1 MSTPSLSSMKQM
13 QGDSKKQ
20 SRKRDPEDLVR
31 QVAHL
36 KSRMGN
42 LQKDIRRLEY
52 DNALLQRKLQ
62 TLTSIK
68 KVDNVVIRGF
78 SD

>member
-1 MSTPSLSSMKQM
+1 M

-31 QVAHL
+31 QIAHL

-68 KVDNVVIRGF
+68 KGR
-78 SD
+78 

>member
-1 MSTPSLSSMKQM
+1 M

-68 KVDNVVIRGF
+68 KGM
-78 SD
+78 

>member
-1 MSTPSLSSMKQM
+1 M

-52 DNALLQRKLQ
+52 DNALLHRKLQ

-68 KVDNVVIRGF
+68 KGR
-78 SD
+78 

>member
-1 MSTPSLSSMKQM
+1 M

-31 QVAHL
+31 QIAHL
-36 KSRMGN
+36 KSRRGN

-52 DNALLQRKLQ
+52 DNALLKRKLQ

-68 KVDNVVIRGF
+68 KGR
-78 SD
+78 

>member
-1 MSTPSLSSMKQM
+1 M

-20 SRKRDPEDLVR
+20 GRKRSEDLIREVS
-31 QVAHL
+31 HL
-36 KSRMGN
+36 KTRVGS
-42 LQKDIRRLEY
+42 LQKDVRRLEY

-68 KVDNVVIRGF
+68 KGR
-78 SD
+78 

>member
-1 MSTPSLSSMKQM
+1 M

-42 LQKDIRRLEY
+42 LQKDIRRLVY

-62 TLTSIK
+62 TLSSIK
-68 KVDNVVIRGF
+68 KGR
-78 SD
+78 

>member
-1 MSTPSLSSMKQM
+1 M

-62 TLTSIK
+62 TLTYIK
-68 KVDNVVIRGF
+68 KGR
-78 SD
+78 

>member
-1 MSTPSLSSMKQM
+1 M

-20 SRKRDPEDLVR
+20 SRKRDPDDLVR

-68 KVDNVVIRGF
+68 KGR
-78 SD
+78 

>member
-1 MSTPSLSSMKQM
+1 M

-52 DNALLQRKLQ
+52 DNALLQPKLQ

-68 KVDNVVIRGF
+68 KGR
-78 SD
+78 

>member
-1 MSTPSLSSMKQM
+1 M
-13 QGDSKKQ
+13 QGNPKKQ
-20 SRKRDPEDLVR
+20 GGKRSSEDLIR
-31 QVAHL
+31 EVAHL

-68 KVDNVVIRGF
+68 KGR
-78 SD
+78 

>member
-1 MSTPSLSSMKQM
+1 M

-20 SRKRDPEDLVR
+20 RRKRDPEDLVR

-68 KVDNVVIRGF
+68 KGR
-78 SD
+78 

>member
-1 MSTPSLSSMKQM
+1 M

-31 QVAHL
+31 LVAHL

-68 KVDNVVIRGF
+68 KGR
-78 SD
+78 

>member
-1 MSTPSLSSMKQM
+1 M

-31 QVAHL
+31 QIAHL
-36 KSRMGN
+36 RSRMGN

-68 KVDNVVIRGF
+68 KGR
-78 SD
+78 

>member
-1 MSTPSLSSMKQM
+1 M

-42 LQKDIRRLEY
+42 LQKDIRRLVY

-68 KVDNVVIRGF
+68 KGR
-78 SD
+78 

>member
-1 MSTPSLSSMKQM
+1 M

-20 SRKRDPEDLVR
+20 SRKRDPEDLIR
-31 QVAHL
+31 QISHL
-36 KSRMGN
+36 KSRMGS
-42 LQKDIRRLEY
+42 LQKDVRRLEY

-68 KVDNVVIRGF
+68 KGR
-78 SD
+78 

>member
-1 MSTPSLSSMKQM
+1 M

-20 SRKRDPEDLVR
+20 SRKRDPEALVR

-68 KVDNVVIRGF
+68 KGR
-78 SD
+78 

>member
-1 MSTPSLSSMKQM
+1 M

-52 DNALLQRKLQ
+52 DNALLRRKLQ

-68 KVDNVVIRGF
+68 KGR
-78 SD
+78 

>member
-1 MSTPSLSSMKQM
+1 M

-68 KVDNVVIRGF
+68 KSR
-78 SD
+78 

>member
-1 MSTPSLSSMKQM
+1 M

-20 SRKRDPEDLVR
+20 SRKRDPADLVR

-52 DNALLQRKLQ
+52 DHALLQRKLQ

-68 KVDNVVIRGF
+68 KGR
-78 SD
+78 

>member
-1 MSTPSLSSMKQM
+1 M

-31 QVAHL
+31 QIAHL

-62 TLTSIK
+62 PLTSIK
-68 KVDNVVIRGF
+68 KGR
-78 SD
+78 

>member
-1 MSTPSLSSMKQM
+1 M

-62 TLTSIK
+62 VLTSIK
-68 KVDNVVIRGF
+68 KGR
-78 SD
+78 

>member
-1 MSTPSLSSMKQM
+1 M
-13 QGDSKKQ
+13 QGDSKNQ
-20 SRKRDPEDLVR
+20 SRRRDPEDLVR

-68 KVDNVVIRGF
+68 KGR
-78 SD
+78 

>member
-1 MSTPSLSSMKQM
+1 M

-36 KSRMGN
+36 KSRMGK

-68 KVDNVVIRGF
+68 KGR
-78 SD
+78 

>member
-1 MSTPSLSSMKQM
+1 M
-13 QGDSKKQ
+13 QGDSKIQ

-68 KVDNVVIRGF
+68 KGR
-78 SD
+78 

>member
-1 MSTPSLSSMKQM
+1 M
-13 QGDSKKQ
+13 QGSTKKQ
-20 SRKRDPEDLVR
+20 GGKRTSEDLIR
-31 QVAHL
+31 EVAHL

-42 LQKDIRRLEY
+42 LQKDVRRLEF

-68 KVDNVVIRGF
+68 RGR
-78 SD
+78 

>member
-1 MSTPSLSSMKQM
+1 M

-52 DNALLQRKLQ
+52 VNAVLQRKLQ

-68 KVDNVVIRGF
+68 KGR
-78 SD
+78 

>member
-1 MSTPSLSSMKQM
+1 M

-68 KVDNVVIRGF
+68 KGR
-78 SD
+78 

>member
-1 MSTPSLSSMKQM
+1 M
-13 QGDSKKQ
+13 QGNPKKQ
-20 SRKRDPEDLVR
+20 GGRRAPEDLVR

-68 KVDNVVIRGF
+68 KGR
-78 SD
+78 

>member
-1 MSTPSLSSMKQM
+1 M

-20 SRKRDPEDLVR
+20 GRKRDPEDLVR

-68 KVDNVVIRGF
+68 KGR
-78 SD
+78 